1 MKKIDIII
9 PAYNEEEALPFL
21 FERLEKIM
29 KENSNYE
36 FEILFINDGS
46 KDKTLELIKKQREI
60 DSRISYVDLSRNFG
74 KEIAMIAGLDY
85 STGDAVIFIDADLQ
99 DPPELIPELIRYWEE
114 GYDDVYAR
122 RKSRQGET
130 FFKKFTSKMYYKILQ
145 KMSKV
150 EIQIDTED
158 FKLLHRRC

>member
-29 KENSNYE
+29 EENSNYE

-74 KEIAMIAGLDY
+74 KEIAMIW
-85 STGDAVIFIDADLQ
+85 IMQ
-99 DPPELIPELIRYWEE
+99 
-114 GYDDVYAR
+114 
-122 RKSRQGET
+122 KET
-130 FFKKFTSKMYYKILQ
+130 Q
-145 KMSKV
+145 
-150 EIQIDTED
+150 
-158 FKLLHRRC
+158 

>member
-60 DSRISYVDLSRNFG
+60 DSRI
-74 KEIAMIAGLDY
+74 
-85 STGDAVIFIDADLQ
+85 
-99 DPPELIPELIRYWEE
+99 
-114 GYDDVYAR
+114 
-122 RKSRQGET
+122 
-130 FFKKFTSKMYYKILQ
+130 
-145 KMSKV
+145 
-150 EIQIDTED
+150 
-158 FKLLHRRC
+158 